1 MITSN
6 ISQFKALLI
15 KELIEAFRDK
25 RAMMMAMTMAVMA
38 PVMIFAM
45 SKVMIKEAVETPAIY
60 LKVTGIEHAPKLI
73 DELKNE
79 NILLFKNVPA
89 DKKVIWD
96 ERNLSLTIPESFNQD
111 MLDGK
116 TIDIY
121 LSADYSEKANLSPV
135 RRIKTTIN
143 NYAQAIGYKR
153 LLVRGIDVRLLQA
166 VKIIEQD
173 TSLPNSNAMII
184 SMMLGL
190 YLLMAAFMSG
200 LPVAI
205 DASAGERERNVLEM
219 LLCQPVSTVKIVSAK
234 LCCASLIACIGV
246 LLTLSLTS
254 FSVSFIDLTKIGAS
268 FSLDAFTISALLLL
282 LLPICF
288 FASALQLFV
297 AFQSKNFK
305 EAQSMV
311 SMVIM
316 LPAMVPFIM
325 TFIDDKPKW
334 LEWLPIS
341 GQSLIMEDLFKGLPV
356 SWTLM
361 IFTGLVTI
369 SITVLLVL
377 MMAKKLRSESVVLA
391 LS

>member
-1 MITSN
+1 MIFSN
-6 ISQFKALLI
+6 RGQFKALLT
-15 KELIEAFRDK
+15 KELKEAFRDK
-25 RAMMMAMTMAVMA
+25 RAMMMAMMMAVMA

-45 SKVMIKEAVETPAIY
+45 SKVMIKEAVETPEIY
-60 LKVTGIEHAPKLI
+60 VKVTGAEFAPKLVKA
-73 DELKNE
+73 LKDN
-79 NILLFKNVPA
+79 NILLFSDVPT
-89 DKKVIWD
+89 DKKEIWD
-96 ERNLSLTIPESFNQD
+96 DRNLSLNIPDSFNQD

-116 TIDIY
+116 TIDIH
-121 LSADYSEKANLSPV
+121 LSADYSEKSNMSPV
-135 RRIKTTIN
+135 RRIKNTIN
-143 NYAQAIGYKR
+143 TYAQAIGYKR
-153 LLVRGIDVRLLQA
+153 LLVRGIDVRLLQPIK
-166 VKIIEQD
+166 VIEQD
-173 TSLPNSNAMII
+173 ISLPNSNAMII

-219 LLCQPVSTVKIVSAK
+219 LLCQPVSTVKVVAAK
-234 LCCASLIACIGV
+234 LCCASFIACIGV

-268 FSLDAFTISALLLL
+268 FSLDAFTITALLLL

-311 SMVIM
+311 SMIIM
-316 LPAMVPFIM
+316 LPAMVPVIM
-325 TFIDDKPKW
+325 MFVDDKPKW
-334 LEWLPIS
+334 LDWLPIS

-356 SWTLM
+356 SWSLLA
-361 IFTGLVTI
+361 FTGLVTI
-369 SITVLLVL
+369 SMTMLLVML
-377 MMAKKLRSESVVLA
+377 MAQKLRSEKVVLA

>member
-1 MITSN
+1 
-6 ISQFKALLI
+6 
-15 KELIEAFRDK
+15 
-25 RAMMMAMTMAVMA
+25 MMMAMMMAVMA

-60 LKVTGIEHAPKLI
+60 LKVTGVEYAPKLVKAFN
-73 DELKNE
+73 DE
-79 NILLFKNVPA
+79 NILLFNDVPN
-89 DKKVIWD
+89 DEKIIWD
-96 ERNLSLTIPESFNQD
+96 ERNLGLTIPDSFNED
-111 MLDGK
+111 MLAGK
-116 TIDIY
+116 SIEIY
-121 LSADYSEKANLSPV
+121 LSADYSEKANMSPI
-135 RRIKTTIN
+135 RRIKSVIN
-143 NYAQAIGYKR
+143 NYARSIGYKR
-153 LLVRGIDVRLLQA
+153 LLVRGIDVRLLQPI
-166 VKIIEQD
+166 KIIEQD

-219 LLCQPVSTVKIVSAK
+219 LLCQPVSTVKIVAAK
-234 LCCASLIACIGV
+234 LCCASIIACIGV

-254 FSVSFIDLTKIGAS
+254 LSVSFIDLTKIGAS
-268 FSLDAFTISALLLL
+268 FSLDVFTVTALLLL
-282 LLPICF
+282 LLPICL

-311 SMVIM
+311 SMIIM
-316 LPAMVPFIM
+316 LPAMVPVIM
-325 TFIDDKPKW
+325 MFIDDKPKW
-334 LEWLPIS
+334 LDWFPIS

-356 SWTLM
+356 SWALLG
-361 IFTGLVTI
+361 FTGLVTM
-369 SITVLLVL
+369 TMTMALVLL
-377 MMAKKLRSESVVLA
+377 MAKKLRSEKVVLA

>member
-1 MITSN
+1 
-6 ISQFKALLI
+6 
-15 KELIEAFRDK
+15 
-25 RAMMMAMTMAVMA
+25 MAMAMAVMA
-38 PVMIFAM
+38 PIMIFAM

-60 LKVTGIEHAPKLI
+60 LKVTGAEYSPKLI
-73 DELKNE
+73 KALHDN
-79 NILLFKNVPA
+79 NILLFKDVPDEQA
-89 DKKVIWD
+89 VIWHD
-96 ERNLSLTIPESFNQD
+96 RSLTLTIPEHFNQH
-111 MLDGK
+111 MLEGK
-116 TIDIY
+116 TVDIY
-121 LSADYSEKANLSPV
+121 LSADYSEKANMSPI
-135 RRIKTTIN
+135 RRIKHTIN
-143 NYAQAIGYKR
+143 NYARAIGYKR
-153 LLVRGIDVRLLQA
+153 LLVRGIDVHLLQPI
-166 VKIIEQD
+166 KIIEQD

-219 LLCQPVSTVKIVSAK
+219 LLCQPVSTVKIVLAK
-234 LCCASLIACIGV
+234 LFCSSFIATIGV

-268 FSLDAFTISALLLL
+268 FSLGAFTITALILL

-311 SMVIM
+311 SMIIM
-316 LPAMVPFIM
+316 LPAMVPVIM
-325 TFIDDKPKW
+325 MFVDDKPQW
-334 LEWLPIS
+334 LNWLPIS

-356 SWTLM
+356 SWGLM
-361 IFTGLVTI
+361 GFTGF
-369 SITVLLVL
+369 ITLSMTALLVL
-377 MMAKKLRSESVVLA
+377 LMARKLRSEKVVLA

>member
-1 MITSN
+1 MI
-6 ISQFKALLI
+6 QFKALLA
-15 KELIEAFRDK
+15 KELKEAFRDK
-25 RAMMMAMTMAVMA
+25 RAMMMAMMMAVMA

-45 SKVMIKEAVETPAIY
+45 SKVMIKEAVETPEIY
-60 LKVTGIEHAPKLI
+60 IKVTGAEYAPKLVKA
-73 DELKNE
+73 LKDN
-79 NILLFKNVPA
+79 NILLFSDVPA
-89 DKKVIWD
+89 ENKEIWND
-96 ERNLSLTIPESFNQD
+96 RDLKLNIPNSFNQD

-116 TIDIY
+116 TIDIH
-121 LSADYSEKANLSPV
+121 LSADYSEKSNMSRI
-135 RRIKTTIN
+135 RRIKNTIN
-143 NYAQAIGYKR
+143 TYAQAIGYKR
-153 LLVRGIDVRLLQA
+153 LLVRGIDVRLLQPIK
-166 VKIIEQD
+166 VIEQD
-173 TSLPNSNAMII
+173 ISLPNSNAMII

-219 LLCQPVSTVKIVSAK
+219 LLCQPVSTVKVVAAK

-268 FSLDAFTISALLLL
+268 FSLDAFTITALLLL

-311 SMVIM
+311 SMIIM
-316 LPAMVPFIM
+316 LPAMVPVIM
-325 TFIDDKPKW
+325 MFVDDKPKW
-334 LEWLPIS
+334 LDWLPIS

-356 SWTLM
+356 SWSLLA
-361 IFTGLVTI
+361 FTGLVTI
-369 SITVLLVL
+369 SMTVLLVML
-377 MMAKKLRSESVVLA
+377 MAQKLRSEKVVLA

>member
-1 MITSN
+1 MNAN
-6 ISQFKALLI
+6 IQQFYALLL
-15 KELIEAFRDK
+15 KELKEAFRDK
-25 RAMMMAMTMAVMA
+25 RAMMMALMMAMMA
-38 PVMIFAM
+38 PVLIFAM

-60 LKVTGIEHAPKLI
+60 VKVSGAEYAPKLI
-73 DELKNE
+73 KALEDD
-79 NILLFKNVPA
+79 NILLFSNVPS
-89 DKKVIWD
+89 DKKIIWD
-96 ERNLSLTIPESFNQD
+96 ERNISLTMPMSFNQD

-116 TIDIY
+116 TIELY
-121 LSADYSEKANLSPV
+121 LSVDYSEKANMSPL
-135 RRIKTTIN
+135 RRIKSTIN
-143 NYAQAIGYKR
+143 DYARAIGYKR
-153 LLVRGIDVRLLQA
+153 LLVRGIDVRLLQPIK
-166 VKIIEQD
+166 VIEQD
-173 TSLPNSNAMII
+173 TSLPNSNAIII

-219 LLCQPVSTVKIVSAK
+219 LLCQPVSTVKIISAK

-246 LLTLSLTS
+246 VLTLSLTS

-268 FSLDAFTISALLLL
+268 FSLDTYTVIALLLL

-311 SMVIM
+311 TMIIM
-316 LPAMVPFIM
+316 LPAMVPVVIM
-325 TFIDDKPKW
+325 FIDDKPKW
-334 LEWLPIS
+334 LDWLPIS

-356 SWTLM
+356 SWAQLG
-361 IFTGLVTI
+361 FTGLVTI
-369 SITVLLVL
+369 SMTIILVLL
-377 MMAKKLRSESVVLA
+377 MAKKLRSEKVVLA

>member
-1 MITSN
+1 MIISN
-6 ISQFKALLI
+6 MSQFNALLG
-15 KELIEAFRDK
+15 KELKEAFRDK
-25 RAMMMAMTMAVMA
+25 RAMMLAMMMAVMA

-60 LKVTGIEHAPKLI
+60 LKISGTKFAPKLI
-73 DELKNE
+73 DALNDE
-79 NILLFKNVPA
+79 NILLFSDVPS
-89 DKKVIWD
+89 DKKTIWD
-96 ERNLSLTIPESFNQD
+96 ERNLTLTIPASFNQD
-111 MLDGK
+111 MLGGK
-116 TIDIY
+116 TIEVY

-135 RRIKTTIN
+135 RRIKNTIN
-143 NYAQAIGYKR
+143 NYTRAIGYKR
-153 LLVRGIDVRLLQA
+153 LLVRGIDVRLLQV

-173 TSLPNSNAMII
+173 TSLPNSNAMIV

-219 LLCQPVSTVKIVSAK
+219 LLCQPVSTVKIVAAK

-268 FSLDAFTISALLLL
+268 FSLDTFTILALLLL
-282 LLPICF
+282 LVPICF

-311 SMVIM
+311 SMIIM
-316 LPAMVPFIM
+316 LPAMVPVVMMFV
-325 TFIDDKPKW
+325 DDKPKW

-356 SWTLM
+356 SWSLM
-361 IFTGLVTI
+361 GFTGLVTLVMTI
-369 SITVLLVL
+369 FLVLL
-377 MMAKKLRSESVVLA
+377 MANKLGSETVVLA

>member
-1 MITSN
+1 
-6 ISQFKALLI
+6 
-15 KELIEAFRDK
+15 
-25 RAMMMAMTMAVMA
+25 
-38 PVMIFAM
+38 
-45 SKVMIKEAVETPAIY
+45 
-60 LKVTGIEHAPKLI
+60 
-73 DELKNE
+73 
-79 NILLFKNVPA
+79 
-89 DKKVIWD
+89 
-96 ERNLSLTIPESFNQD
+96 
-111 MLDGK
+111 
-116 TIDIY
+116 
-121 LSADYSEKANLSPV
+121 
-135 RRIKTTIN
+135 
-143 NYAQAIGYKR
+143 
-153 LLVRGIDVRLLQA
+153 VRGIDVRLLQV

-268 FSLDAFTISALLLL
+268 FSLDFFTISALLLL

-311 SMVIM
+311 SMIIM
-316 LPAMVPFIM
+316 LPAMVPVVMMFV
-325 TFIDDKPKW
+325 DDKPKW

-356 SWTLM
+356 SWSLM
-361 IFTGLVTI
+361 VFTGLVTI
-369 SITVLLVL
+369 SMTILLVL
-377 MMAKKLRSESVVLA
+377 LMAKKLRSETVVLA